1 MVKHIEADVAVHTHP
16 EHGEGPAWDDRD
28 GSLLWVDI
36 PGRSVH
42 RHHPRDGTDVV
53 VTLDHQV
60 SAAVPRARGGL
71 LLAVEDGLA
80 YLGDG
85 EALDLFAP
93 VEADD
98 PSVRFNDA
106 KCDPAGR
113 FWAGTMAF
121 EATEGAGRLYR
132 LQPDG
137 SVEQV
142 LDRLTVSN
150 GMAWTSDRRTMYFI
164 DSPTAGIDAFDY
176 DLDTGTI
183 RNRRQAIDLAES
195 RPAVP
200 DGMTID
206 AEDCVWVAMF
216 GAGQVRR
223 YIPDGRLDRVV
234 PLPLSNPTSCVFG
247 GADLAELYI
256 TTSTWHLSD
265 EERAGQPLAGA
276 VFCCRPGVA
285 GTPTE
290 HFRG

>member
-1 MVKHIEADVAVHTHP
+1 MVNNVDADVVVHEGP

-36 PGRSVH
+36 PQRSLH
-42 RHHPRDGTDVV
+42 RYRPDDGTDVT
-53 VTLDHQV
+53 VTLDQQV

-71 LLAVEDGLA
+71 LLAVEDGFA

-85 EALDLFAP
+85 DGFDLFAA
-93 VEADD
+93 VEAGN
-98 PSVRFNDA
+98 PNIRFNDA

-132 LQPDG
+132 LDIDG

-142 LDRLTVSN
+142 LDQLTISN
-150 GMAWTSDRRTMYFI
+150 GMAWNSDRRVMYFI
-164 DSPTAGIDAFDY
+164 DSPTAAIDAFDY
-176 DLDTGTI
+176 DLDTGAI
-183 RNRRQAIDLAES
+183 RNRRHAIDLADS

-206 AEDCVWVAMF
+206 ADDCLWVALF

-223 YIPDGRLDRVV
+223 YTPRGQLDSIVQ
-234 PLPLSNPTSCVFG
+234 LPLSNPTSCVFG
-247 GADLAELYI
+247 GEELTDLYI
-256 TTSTWHLSD
+256 TTSTLHLTD
-265 EERAGQPLAGA
+265 EQRVDQPLAGA
-276 VFCCRPGVA
+276 VFCCRPGA
-285 GTPTE
+285 TGTPTE
-290 HFRG
+290 HYRG